1 MYILNIATAI
11 KKMKIKDLK
20 DFILENYYQR
30 NGYTEESSYYS
41 IKRQKKKK
49 IYHSLQPN

>member
-1 MYILNIATAI
+1 
-11 KKMKIKDLK
+11 MKIKDLK

-30 NGYTEESSYYS
+30 NGYTEDTEESSYYS